1 MLNLTLSVCVYGI
14 MLGGFQYSLKILVF
28 EKVRSK
34 RFPWAWGFIELS
46 EAPLLVFGM
55 PIFRLFDYY
64 FGSNGSVYL
73 SATSVFTGG
82 IFFIIL
88 SGVPD

>member
-1 MLNLTLSVCVYGI
+1 

-82 IFFIIL
+82 IYFIIL